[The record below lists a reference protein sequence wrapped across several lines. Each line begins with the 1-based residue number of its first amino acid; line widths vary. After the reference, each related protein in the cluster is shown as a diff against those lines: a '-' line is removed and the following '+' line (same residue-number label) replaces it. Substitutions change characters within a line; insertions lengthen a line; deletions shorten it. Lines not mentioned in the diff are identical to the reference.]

1 MRKDNEHIEE
11 KLIPY
16 LEGVLNPKE
25 RLEVDAA
32 INSDG
37 ELAREMSEL
46 RDLIVELRQGFACGL
61 RPPQEDVS
69 VDEVVEL
76 GANTG
81 SVDSLPGTSQQKA
94 RLFCSDQAL
103 EEYSLLRALGE
114 EMSRTTLDRDNIPE
128 MPEALLKEFRALKPV
143 AGAKGKV
150 LAFDRKK
157 LSPLPLWR
165 RASGMLDRIDPK
177 PLMASAAALV
187 MLSLGVHLYRT
198 PADSAAPSG
207 GAEIGYNFS
216 GESPSAGGNQ
226 TPGAPAASASPA
238 AANRTKDAGV
248 AVFTSDDRGLLKEQ
262 AEKLMANKVRYT
274 VTKDR
279 ILVAEKDLE
288 EARDILWADAEG
300 KAVAMAKE
308 KPPEKRMTQTAGA
321 SAAGGASPAPAPDEA
336 PAYYP
341 GSSGGGQA
349 ASEPVVINAD
359 EVLAEQSGSR
369 SEATVRYY
377 PPSPQHAPPRPTRPA
392 PPSDS
397 GATRESYHYQR
408 GGESAPGGSSDAGI
422 KRENAKGGSDPGSNS
437 ALQAKARTPVF
448 DSSDVAK
455 PVPANDAP
463 TSSAG
468 RVDMDQNAA
477 PPEPTEVVPRAKPNE
492 APPPMSAERRQRLQ
506 NLAMGRDGLPATE
519 DKESEGAS
527 KSDSARKPEPAARK
541 VDPPRNAP
549 SAAAPPP
556 APVAQAQVQ
565 RTETVSPARVAAAPR
580 SAPVTGPLPNAIT
593 GGSPADVQEESDDAK
608 ADSRLAKMESSRQA
622 VAQRNGVEL
631 SFESKNGK
639 VSVYVRPKKTL
650 TKAEMDALRKT
661 LRKELGLADSDTII
675 IR

>member
-46 RDLIVELRQGFACGL
+46 RELIVELRQGFASGL
-61 RPPQEDVS
+61 RPPQEEVS

-128 MPEALLKEFRALKPV
+128 MPEVLLKEFRALKPA
-143 AGAKGKV
+143 AGARAKV
-150 LAFDRKK
+150 LPFDRKK

-165 RASGMLDRIDPK
+165 RASSFLDRIDPK

-198 PADSAAPSG
+198 PANSAAPTG

-216 GESPSAGGNQ
+216 GESPSVDGKQ
-226 TPGAPAASASPA
+226 TPSAPAASGSPA
-238 AANRTKDAGV
+238 VAAPAKDPGV

-279 ILVAEKDLE
+279 ILVAENDVD
-288 EARDILWADAEG
+288 EARNILWADAEG
-300 KAVAMAKE
+300 KTVAMAKE
-308 KPPEKRMTQTAGA
+308 KPPEKRMTQPGSAA
-321 SAAGGASPAPAPDEA
+321 VAAGGASPAPASNEA
-336 PAYYP
+336 PTSYYR
-341 GSSGGGQA
+341 GDSGAGQA
-349 ASEPVVINAD
+349 RTGSTVVNAD
-359 EVLAEQSGSR
+359 EVLAEPAGSKGG
-369 SEATVRYY
+369 EVTYY
-377 PPSPQHAPPRPTRPA
+377 PPSPQQAPPKPTRPA
-392 PPSDS
+392 PPPRRRESPSYDHASSTSDDGTLKRDS
-397 GATRESYHYQR
+397 GSQ
-408 GGESAPGGSSDAGI
+408 GS
-422 KRENAKGGSDPGSNS
+422 GSVGSNS
-437 ALQAKARTPVF
+437 ALQYKPKAPVTRNE
-448 DSSDVAK
+448 VVK
-455 PVPANDAP
+455 PVPVVDADAP
-463 TSSAG
+463 APG
-468 RVDMDQNAA
+468 RVDIDQNTTA
-477 PPEPTEVVPRAKPNE
+477 PEPTVVETRSKASE
-492 APPPMSAERRQRLQ
+492 TPPMSAERRQKLQ
-506 NLAMGRDGLPATE
+506 ELALGKDGQAVE
-519 DKESEGAS
+519 DKEV
-527 KSDSARKPEPAARK
+527 RVARK
-541 VDPPRNAP
+541 VEPPRTAP

-556 APVAQAQVQ
+556 PPPAPIAAQTQVQ

-580 SAPVTGPLPNAIT
+580 SAPASGPVPNAIT
-593 GGSPADVQEESDDAK
+593 GGSPPDELQEESESDK
-608 ADSRLAKMESSRQA
+608 ADSRLARMESSRQA